1 MPTNRLVKLVKSLF
15 VRFCLFFLAAESN
28 DSSNAGTSIDNE
40 ASDIP
45 LTEIDPL
52 QTVWPVIQPKEPI
65 ELPSS
70 AEPVADI
77 PQHEEPIINEAI
89 ATNDDYPIEQTEE
102 EHVAVA
108 EADDA
113 LLAPNGPDTRT
124 HAEPVEDVEMIVDKD
139 IEEVDQEAIEEQEHH
154 QLDTAGENIAI
165 PAENDERIDE
175 PETNEETT
183 SQPSVN
189 VDSSKPISENS
200 YNSDAKV
207 ESPVLKTENTK
218 SEETNPP
225 SEESR
230 KRKRSRSND
239 RSRSSKS
246 ASPRAKRVQR
256 RSSPAHNIDD
266 FTNEEDEPEYS
277 ESAVLLSWYDSDLN
291 LKISPTDFCSARPLS
306 DAAMGLAWAGA
317 RATFGVTSGK
327 VAYEVQIQEI
337 NRIHNLSDERNL
349 YELRCGWSI
358 PSGNLQLGEADLSF
372 GYSGCAKKA
381 TKNVFSEYGIK
392 YGSRGDVVGVYL
404 DLDSS
409 PCRIEYTVNGVSQGV
424 AFEFE
429 KSELNDQPLFPHVLS
444 KNLAFKVNFGQ
455 LEQLLVNEERPN
467 RARREES
474 SRRERRDKDN
484 RSDSS
489 SSRSKRDN
497 DKSSGDESSRAKK
510 ENENGEELETHNSLE
525 NAKEND
531 ETETKGDEKDEKE
544 KSDSKDPPQVQ
555 QDLLS
560 GYTLIGHIEQDNLVH
575 GITRPASRK
584 DCEVILLIGLP
595 GVGKTFWAN
604 NHANE
609 NNDKHYNI
617 LGIQNLLS
625 KMTVGFY
632 FLLYT
637 QTNSELFGFF
647 LSNDWNVLLS
657 DGKY

>member
-1 MPTNRLVKLVKSLF
+1 MRLL
-15 VRFCLFFLAAESN
+15 FLAADSN
-28 DSSNAGTSIDNE
+28 DSSNTATSIDNE
-40 ASDIP
+40 APDIP
-45 LTEIDPL
+45 DASITQTEIDPL
-52 QTVWPVIQPKEPI
+52 QTVWPVVKESI
-65 ELPSS
+65 
-70 AEPVADI
+70 EPVVEI
-77 PQHEEPIINEAI
+77 PQYEEPIINEAI
-89 ATNDDYPIEQTEE
+89 SVSDDYPIEQTEE
-102 EHVAVA
+102 EHVAVGETA
-108 EADDA
+108 DVPVVPVEEPSEA
-113 LLAPNGPDTRT
+113 T
-124 HAEPVEDVEMIVDKD
+124 PVEDNGMIVDED
-139 IEEVDQEAIEEQEHH
+139 NLQIDQEEAEEQEKVTH
-154 QLDTAGENIAI
+154 TADADD
-165 PAENDERIDE
+165 NDERIDE
-175 PETNEETT
+175 PDPIEETL
-183 SQPSVN
+183 SQTV
-189 VDSSKPISENS
+189 VKIDSPNPI
-200 YNSDAKV
+200 V
-207 ESPVLKTENTK
+207 ENTK
-218 SEETNPP
+218 AEEKNPQ

-277 ESAVLLSWYDSDLN
+277 ESAVILSWYDSDLN
-291 LKISPTDFCSARPLS
+291 LKISPTDFSSARPIS

-317 RATFGVTSGK
+317 RATYGVKNGK

-358 PSGNLQLGEADLSF
+358 PSDNLQLGEADLSF

-381 TKNVFSEYGIK
+381 TKNIFSEYGIK

-409 PCRIEYTVNGVSQGV
+409 PCTIEYTVNGVSQGV

-429 KSELNDQPLFPHVLS
+429 KGELNDQPLFPHILS

-455 LEQLLVNEERPN
+455 SEQLLVNEERPN

-489 SSRSKRDN
+489 SSRGKKDN
-497 DKSSGDESSRAKK
+497 DKSSGDESHKAKK
-510 ENENGEELETHNSLE
+510 DNENEEETEVQPSSE
-525 NAKEND
+525 IAKEND
-531 ETETKGDEKDEKE
+531 EAEKKIDDKEKE
-544 KSDSKDPPQVQ
+544 KSDSKEPPQVQ
-555 QDLLS
+555 QDLLP
-560 GYTLIGHIEQDNLVH
+560 GYTLIGHIDQANLVQ

-595 GVGKTFWAN
+595 GVGKTYWAN
-604 NHANE
+604 DHSNKNVA
-609 NNDKHYNI
+609 KHYNI

-625 KMTVGFY
+625 KMTVG
-632 FLLYT
+632 
-637 QTNSELFGFF
+637 LF
-647 LSNDWNVLLS
+647 
-657 DGKY
+657 